1 MKMGKS
7 LLWLGAFAMVVD
19 GIALFGGT
27 IIAYYLR
34 FNSPVTEIIPI
45 VTALPP
51 FGWYFRLAII
61 FTILTLILLT
71 SAGFYRFPRAESNLD
86 DLFGVGKRFFVSFTL
101 LLAGLFFYRGAS
113 FSRLTMTTLFLISGL
128 GLILSRLLGRSIRVR
143 LYQSGK
149 VCRRAALVGTGG
161 QVEGMIH
168 RIKTHPE
175 YGLKITGFIGSRP
188 NSDGS
193 HQIELPDLGSLENAG
208 RIINDHSLDVLVISS
223 SAQGID
229 PLPILARACYGVN
242 VEFLYLPDLEGD
254 RPLPRR
260 VVDIG
265 GVPLWLLRDVP
276 FTGWEGMV
284 KRTFDIIFS
293 GGMLVVISPVMLLL
307 ALIVK
312 MNSHGPIFYRQRRVG
327 LDGAVFECI
336 KFRSM
341 RLDAESASGPI
352 WASEGDSRVTSVG
365 KFLRRWSLDELPQLW
380 NIIKGDMSLV
390 GPRPERPEFVKQ
402 FAERIEG
409 YHERHRV
416 RSGLTGWAQVNG
428 LRGNVPIEERT
439 QYDRHYVENW
449 SLGLDLKI
457 LIMTFV
463 AVIKGENSY

>member
-1 MKMGKS
+1 MKAGKS
-7 LLWLGAFAMVVD
+7 LLWLGGVAMVSDAVT
-19 GIALFGGT
+19 LFGGT
-27 IIAYYLR
+27 LLAYGIR
-34 FNSPVTEIIPI
+34 FSPVVTDVAPI

-51 FGWYFRLAII
+51 FHWYFRLAIT
-61 FTILTLILLT
+61 FTLLTIVLLT

-86 DLFGVGKRFFVSFTL
+86 EIFGVGKRFVVSFTL

-113 FSRLTMTTLFLISGL
+113 FSRLTMTALFLVSGT
-128 GLILSRLLGRSIRVR
+128 GLLISRLAGRWIRIR
-143 LYQSGK
+143 LFRGGK
-149 VCRRAALVGTGG
+149 IARKAALVGTGS

-168 RIKTHPE
+168 RLETHPE
-175 YGLKITGFIGSRP
+175 YGLKVAGFIGPRSQADLS
-188 NSDGS
+188 N
-193 HQIELPDLGSLENAG
+193 QIELTNLGSLEQAG
-208 RIINDHSLDVLVISS
+208 RVIKEYSLDVLVISS
-223 SAQGID
+223 TSQGVD
-229 PLPILARACYGVN
+229 PLPILAKACYGVN
-242 VEFLYLPDLEGD
+242 VEFLYLPELEGD

-260 VVDIG
+260 VVEIG

-276 FTGWEGMV
+276 FTGWEGIA
-284 KRTFDIIFS
+284 KRTFDIAFS
-293 GGMLVVISPVMLLL
+293 SLVGLFLLPL
-307 ALIVK
+307 LVLIALLIK
-312 MNSHGPIFYRQRRVG
+312 LSSHGPIFYYQRRVG
-327 LDGAVFECI
+327 LDGVVFDCI

-341 RLDAESASGPI
+341 KIDAEVASGPV
-352 WASEGDSRVTSVG
+352 WAKEGDSRVTG
-365 KFLRRWSLDELPQLW
+365 IGRFLRRWSLDELPQLW

-439 QYDRHYVENW
+439 KYDRHYVENW